1 MAKHHTKDERS
12 QIVAAWRASKASA
25 ETFCKQRGFSKTS
38 LQRWVA
44 EVDDSKGPPPGFVR
58 LEVPTVRTPSGLAV
72 EIGGVRVLVNRDFD
86 AALLRQLVE
95 VLIGEG
101 PL

>member
-1 MAKHHTKDERS
+1 MAKHHTRDERS
-12 QIVAAWRASKASA
+12 KIVATWRASKDTA

-38 LQRWVA
+38 LQRWIA
-44 EVDDSKGPPPGFVR
+44 EVDANGPPPGFVR

-95 VLIGEG
+95 VLTGEG

>member
-1 MAKHHTKDERS
+1 
-12 QIVAAWRASKASA
+12 
-25 ETFCKQRGFSKTS
+25 
-38 LQRWVA
+38 
-44 EVDDSKGPPPGFVR
+44 
-58 LEVPTVRTPSGLAV
+58 V